1 MRFICLPVYL
11 ALVVPYALLVMPLT
25 VTIEELARPF
35 FTKWLRWSRDLEQGF
50 NRFGR
55 WVTGGVEGV

>member
-1 MRFICLPVYL
+1 MRLLCLPVYL
-11 ALVVPYALLVMPLT
+11 ALVVPYALVAMPIT
-25 VTIEELARPF
+25 VTAEELARPF
-35 FTKWLRWSRDLEQGF
+35 FERSLWWSRDLEQRL